1 MKQLVVL
8 SGKGGVGKTSL
19 VAAFAHLAANG
30 SGEAKA
36 VIVDADVDAAN
47 LELVLQ
53 PEILERH
60 DFRGGQVAWID
71 PQLCLGCGDCYAI
84 CRFDAVTQGVA
95 EPQEARKF
103 NIYQIDPVAC
113 EGCAACFYQCPEG
126 AIRLQDQVVGQWFRS
141 STPYGPL
148 FHAHLRPAQ
157 ENSGK
162 LVTRVKQ
169 NARLM
174 ALDDGYNLVLVDGPP
189 GIGCPVIAAA
199 SGADLALVVTEPTV
213 AGVHDLQR
221 ILETVA
227 HFKLKSLVCVNKAD
241 LHLESYKQIERYC
254 VQQGVCL
261 VGDIPFDQSI
271 PEAMVKGQP
280 VNAFAPRSPASQSIL
295 GIWERVQRELCEA
308 GG

>member
-1 MKQLVVL
+1 M
-8 SGKGGVGKTSL
+8 
-19 VAAFAHLAANG
+19 
-30 SGEAKA
+30 E
-36 VIVDADVDAAN
+36 
-47 LELVLQ
+47 
-53 PEILERH
+53 
-60 DFRGGQVAWID
+60 
-71 PQLCLGCGDCYAI
+71 
-84 CRFDAVTQGVA
+84 
-95 EPQEARKF
+95 
-103 NIYQIDPVAC
+103 
-113 EGCAACFYQCPEG
+113 
-126 AIRLQDQVVGQWFRS
+126 DQVVGQWYRS

-174 ALDDGYNLVLVDGPP
+174 ALDDGYDLVLVDGPP

-199 SGADLALVVTEPTV
+199 SGADMTLIVTEPTV

-221 ILETVA
+221 IMETVA

-254 VQQGVCL
+254 VQQGVGL
-261 VGDIPFDQSI
+261 VGSIPFDRSI
-271 PEAMVKGQP
+271 PEAMVMGQP
-280 VNAFAPRSPASQSIL
+280 VNAFAPHSPASQSIL
-295 GIWERVQRELCEA
+295 RVWDRVQRELSEA